1 MWLIR
6 RGLKMSKV
14 SRKKLSTLRSVI
26 RKEMRWKSA
35 APSQR
40 FQMCTICIL
49 HFQWTRKRCTR
60 GQRSSRDHLLHIK
73 PEWQKVS
80 FNLNWFK
87 CTDIFCVYLKTIWFF
102 CAKSR
107 VKTHSFLSIV
117 PLPRL
122 VWGFG
127 DIRDRKL
134 TQLKVWIF
142 TPKSGVQTCHLEKQ
156 HNFVKVSFD
165 KKFVNLCDS

>member
-1 MWLIR
+1 
-6 RGLKMSKV
+6 MSKV
-14 SRKKLSTLRSVI
+14 LKKKLSTLRSVI

-40 FQMCTICIL
+40 FQMCIICIL

-60 GQRSSRDHLLHIK
+60 GQRSYRDHLLHIK

-87 CTDIFCVYLKTIWFF
+87 CTDIFCVYLKTIWIF

-122 VWGFG
+122 V
-127 DIRDRKL
+127 L
-134 TQLKVWIF
+134 LKVWIF
-142 TPKSGVQTCHLEKQ
+142 TLNSGVQTCHLEKQ
-156 HNFVKVSFD
+156 RNFVKVSFD